1 MASYHGFVCISLVI
15 SGIEHFN
22 SKEKRKIWRGD
33 WDILNGS
40 SLNININESD

>member
-15 SGIEHFN
+15 SGIERFN

-40 SLNININESD
+40 SLNINIKESD